1 MLKLLVFDNNAPL
14 YLDFLREALQTEWD
28 IKAGPD
34 CTDWLKHEIGEADA
48 AIGLQLHTQ
57 LLPYARRLKILLFPG
72 AGTFHQD
79 PNELPAGCLHANV
92 YEHEIPIAEYVF
104 FAMLALKTGL
114 LDSAAA
120 FRRGEWVG
128 SGRLTGEPHAEL
140 YGGTL
145 GLIGFGHIGV
155 EVARRAPAFGLGVQ
169 AVRKHSEWTISDMQ
183 PVRFLSGPDGV
194 DTLLKTSDVVVVAC
208 PLTHETRGMLN
219 RRRLRLLKTDAVLI
233 NVARAE
239 IIEEEALYD
248 ALRERWFA
256 CSSTGRLVS
265 LSRKRKAITRRD
277 RDFRFTLCQTF
288 WRPRMH
294 PPGRGRCCTVVHD
307 RWRRIWTGLHAANPP
322 ACHPS
327 RDVEESSPFAV
338 IPLFRFDRMHVLSLC
353 CETPCF

>member
-14 YLDFLREALQTEWD
+14 YLDFLREVLQTEWD

-114 LDSAAA
+114 LDSATA

-145 GLIGFGHIGV
+145 GLIGFGHIGL

-169 AVRKHSEWTISDMQ
+169 SVRRHSEWTISDMQ

-219 RRRLRLLKTDAVLI
+219 RRRLRLLKKDAVLI

-256 CSSTGRLVS
+256 SAALDVWYRYPKAEGDYETG
-265 LSRKRKAITRRD
+265 SRFPFYTLPNVLATPHASAWTREM
-277 RDFRFTLCQTF
+277 LQ
-288 WRPRMH
+288 
-294 PPGRGRCCTVVHD
+294 
-307 RWRRIWTGLHAANPP
+307 RRARQMAANLD
-322 ACHPS
+322 
-327 RDVEESSPFAV
+327 RFARGEPIQRV
-338 IPLFRFDRMHVLSLC
+338 ILRGTWRNGAPL
-353 CETPCF
+353 P